1 MKCQNRLHVLLYNG
15 AVKPCP
21 GAGARPL
28 RRRRAIR
35 APRTFAFPGAGAAPV
50 YEEEP
55 ALADT
60 QQMMQDW
67 LRHRRVLPELLAGLN
82 DGQIG
87 FKPWD
92 GAMTLGKLALHIA
105 GSTDAFVSFAKTGE
119 FARPSMPECTTAD
132 DVRRAVDELT
142 AKTQATYASLSDADL
157 EVERDAAHMGL
168 KGPAKM
174 FLAAARDHEVHHK
187 GQLFIYARMADVEKV
202 PFFVSVA
209 RG

>member
-1 MKCQNRLHVLLYNG
+1 MAN
-15 AVKPCP
+15 
-21 GAGARPL
+21 
-28 RRRRAIR
+28 
-35 APRTFAFPGAGAAPV
+35 
-50 YEEEP
+50 
-55 ALADT
+55 T
-60 QQMMQDW
+60 QQMMQEW

-82 DGQIG
+82 DEQIG

-119 FARPSMPECTTAD
+119 FARPSVPECRTAD
-132 DVRRAVDELT
+132 EVRRTVDELT
-142 AKTQATYASLSDADL
+142 AKTQAAYASLSDADL
-157 EVERDAAHMGL
+157 EVERDASHMGL

-187 GQLFIYARMADVEKV
+187 GQLFVYVRMAGVEKV